1 MPPYTWPNRVPK
13 NTYDNLKKD
22 YDELVLY
29 VKNSI
34 WELEFFRKQ
43 QKRIRLQIVSNYIT
57 IWLWII
63 LILVL
68 LFK

>member
-13 NTYDNLKKD
+13 NTYDSLKKD
-22 YDELVLY
+22 YDKLERY
-29 VKNSI
+29 VKNCF
-34 WELEFFRKQ
+34 WEWEFFRKQ

-68 LFK
+68 LIK

>member
-13 NTYDNLKKD
+13 NTYDSLKKD

-34 WELEFFRKQ
+34 WELKFFRKQ
-43 QKRIRLQIVSNYIT
+43 QRRLRFQIVSNYVIMW
-57 IWLWII
+57 IWFI
-63 LILVL
+63 LILL
-68 LFK
+68 LIIK

>member
-13 NTYDNLKKD
+13 STYDSLKKD

-43 QKRIRLQIVSNYIT
+43 QRRLRFQIVSNYVIMW
-57 IWLWII
+57 IWFI
-63 LILVL
+63 LILL
-68 LFK
+68 LIIK